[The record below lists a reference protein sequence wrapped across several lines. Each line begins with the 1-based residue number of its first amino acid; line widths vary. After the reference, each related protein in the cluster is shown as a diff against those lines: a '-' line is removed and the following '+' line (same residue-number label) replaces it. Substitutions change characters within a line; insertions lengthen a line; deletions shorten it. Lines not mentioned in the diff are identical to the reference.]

1 MQSKQVAVA
10 GILTGAVMTG
20 LGVVALVAGLA
31 EAERPDHDPATGYQD
46 VGNTYPDVDPLPP
59 LPGSKLSEEPS
70 ADASARPRGAAANH
84 DGATYE
90 PVVTEPAK
98 PVGDP
103 DRPQASREP
112 DEPVRTGGSTPTPDP
127 TPTAEPEPDPEPSVE
142 PTESADPT
150 TDPTPTETATPPT
163 EP

>member
-20 LGVVALVAGLA
+20 LGVVVLLAGLV
-31 EAERPDHDPATGYQD
+31 EAERPDPDPATGIED
-46 VGNTYPDVDPLPP
+46 VGNAYPDVDPLPP
-59 LPGSKLSEEPS
+59 LPGSRPS
-70 ADASARPRGAAANH
+70 KESSDGHSARPRGAATDP
-84 DGATYE
+84 DGATYGSGKSD
-90 PVVTEPAK
+90 PSATA
-98 PVGDP
+98 DP
-103 DRPQASREP
+103 DRPTSSREP
-112 DEPVRTGGSTPTPDP
+112 DEPAETGGSTPTSGP
-127 TPTAEPEPDPEPSVE
+127 TRTAEPEPTAE